1 MEVNIMNLSKKGEE
15 LSMQLQEEKERVNKA
30 ILEKNEYYFS
40 LLMEGRLIKVGNKN
54 KANRRTIKGFE
65 WW

>member
-1 MEVNIMNLSKKGEE
+1 MNLSKQGKE
-15 LSMQLQEEKERVNKA
+15 LSMQLQEEKEKVNKA

-40 LLMEGRLIKVGNKN
+40 LLMEGRLINVGNKN

-65 WW
+65 W